1 MSRPPE
7 VGLPVNPRSSRRE
20 QLFGPYRERGRIH
33 RESDLFEGK
42 TQNPQGHPRGI
53 PKVDPDVRRVPWPG
67 GRPLTIW
74 NPHAVEGRVAAL
86 SGDEKATTTARRLM
100 GWHPPGCRAGP
111 PRPS

>member
-42 TQNPQGHPRGI
+42 TQNPQGRPRGI

-67 GRPLTIW
+67 ARPLTTW
-74 NPHAVEGRVAAL
+74 NPLLGGTF
-86 SGDEKATTTARRLM
+86 ST
-100 GWHPPGCRAGP
+100 
-111 PRPS
+111 S